1 MKLALAS
8 SILPLPPE
16 PSFLKSIVDGSMEPS
31 VRSDLPFELR
41 TPLPLSRPCSDDG
54 LEDIPCEEATSI
66 AGSPLDSRTKQ
77 GSSQEPLTIPLAHFG
92 EDQGFNEQEKPLPAM
107 APDRVTSLSTFRALV
122 ASEKFNK
129 DRMRLLRTK
138 MEHLRFRCG
147 LERRLLNTLA
157 HAHRLMTDDFR
168 NLQQHSFVRTN
179 DTCED
184 LTNKLGTFS
193 RAFKDP
199 NLYNVDEP
207 ATGDLFRPT
216 WLSLLPHAQQ
226 ESLLNF
232 LIRIRTD
239 TGYLADC
246 LCKLSSADL
255 LALTSSYQSNY
266 PIESVLP
273 GYHSNKNHGRFGA
286 RSKDSGVP
294 FLEDIQGLLQ
304 DNPLFTILHGLF
316 DESFGPESGEYRQKV
331 EVLSTVCA
339 KVMKGGK
346 RGSDELVIAILDSIS
361 APQATGTQAK
371 LEAYLLKVL
380 QDGSSVLEPPLNAY
394 EFSKQPVEIRNANFA
409 IASSNFFERCSGELF
424 ALLAEGLSQIVPIG
438 TIRFVQAILG
448 KIDDPVLH
456 TRAKKFIVSKWFFCT
471 FISNLLMYPEVSRTW
486 KFQYREL
493 A

>member
-1 MKLALAS
+1 
-8 SILPLPPE
+8 
-16 PSFLKSIVDGSMEPS
+16 MEPS

-41 TPLPLSRPCSDDG
+41 TPLPPSGPSSDDG
-54 LEDIPCEEATSI
+54 QENIQCEEATSI
-66 AGSPLDSRTKQ
+66 AGPPLDSGAEQ
-77 GSSQEPLTIPLAHFG
+77 SSSQEPLTIPLAPFG
-92 EDQGFNEQEKPLPAM
+92 EDQGFTEQEKFPPAM
-107 APDRVTSLSTFRALV
+107 APDSVTSLSTFRALV
-122 ASEKFNK
+122 ASERFND

-138 MEHLRFRCG
+138 LEHLRLRCG

-168 NLQQHSFVRTN
+168 SLDQHSFVRAN
-179 DTCED
+179 DICED
-184 LTNKLGTFS
+184 LTTKLGALS

-199 NLYNVDEP
+199 NLFNVDEP
-207 ATGDLFRPT
+207 ATGELFGT
-216 WLSLLPHAQQ
+216 SWLHLLPQAQQ
-226 ESLLNF
+226 ESLLSF
-232 LIRIRTD
+232 LDRIRTD

-255 LALTSSYQSNY
+255 LALTSSYQSKY

-316 DESFGPESGEYRQKV
+316 DESFGPESGEYCQKA
-331 EVLSTVCA
+331 EILSTVCA
-339 KVMKGGK
+339 KVMIGGK

-361 APQATGTQAK
+361 APQATGIQAK

-380 QDGSSVLEPPLNAY
+380 QDGSSILEPPPKSY
-394 EFSKQPVEIRNANFA
+394 EFSKQPVEIWNANVA
-409 IASSNFFERCSGELF
+409 IASSTFFERCSAELF
-424 ALLAEGLSQIVPIG
+424 ALLAEGLSQVIPIG
-438 TIRFVQAILG
+438 AIRFVQTVLG
-448 KIDDPVLH
+448 KIQDPVLH

-486 KFQYREL
+486 KIPISGI